1 MNIYMDGKNV
11 GWLLYLAMG
20 FVALGIAFLLS
31 HKITSMLKIKS
42 TANGGLIISGITLI
56 LAGFVMFIVV
66 NRSSLS
72 LDDIKMGERWLNEC
86 QLLETNINNGLFDE
100 PTNKVNCNGVIENIP
115 KYSYDDYTT
124 EWLLYHQR
132 NENLKHAGLTSKLS
146 S

>member
-124 EWLLYHQR
+124 
-132 NENLKHAGLTSKLS
+132 
-146 S
+146 